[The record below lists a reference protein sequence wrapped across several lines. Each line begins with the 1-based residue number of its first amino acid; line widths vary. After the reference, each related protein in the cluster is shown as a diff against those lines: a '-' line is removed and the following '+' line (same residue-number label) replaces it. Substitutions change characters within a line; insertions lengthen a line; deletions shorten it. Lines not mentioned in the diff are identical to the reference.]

1 VSTTSR
7 RRRTEGSALLITVL
21 LLLLLGALGFAAMN
35 AATRD
40 QQVAG
45 FQNRRKIAF
54 YAAEAG
60 VARALEALTNSQTP
74 AVPTANLGDTTV
86 FPHGQPGYREDPTAA
101 DAIEPLGTGAFPGM
115 SLNIGQGGTAT
126 YMLSFWKIR
135 VQGEGPGGSVARLE
149 TVAGALS
156 TN

>member
-1 VSTTSR
+1 MSR
-7 RRRTEGSALLITVL
+7 SADPRRSGGSALLITVL
-21 LLLLLGALGFAAMN
+21 LLLFLGAIGFAAMN

-60 VARALEALTNSQTP
+60 VAKALETLTSTQTP
-74 AVPTANLGDTTV
+74 SVPAANLGDTTI
-86 FPHGQPGYREDPTAA
+86 FPHGRPGYREDPTAS
-101 DAIEPLGTGAFPGM
+101 DAVEALGTGAFPGM
-115 SLNIGQGGTAT
+115 SLNIGQGGTPP

-149 TVAGALS
+149 SVAGALT